1 MYSAEKFIDQY
12 LDSFART
19 HRQNFSRG
27 ESPLPKLRDIET
39 LNDQLLTLFF
49 PGYQG
54 SENMRSLR
62 SVVEYSMQ
70 LFTRLLCDSIKLAL
84 IHETPGI
91 SESLAQGEAEEHT
104 DALASSLGEIRRMIK
119 KDAVAGF
126 EGDPAADSVYEIIL
140 AYPGIKAI
148 AVNRTAHFLYKRH
161 VPLIPR
167 LMAESIHQKT
177 GIDIH
182 PGASIGESF
191 FIDHGT
197 GASIGETAV
206 IGNGVRIYQGVAIGA
221 FSESSRIKG
230 KTKRHPT
237 IGDDVII
244 YPNASILGDITV
256 GSGSV
261 IVADTLVT
269 ENIPENSLVM
279 PSEAGISIRPL

>member
-91 SESLAQGEAEEHT
+91 SESLAQGEGVLFIHYNNRGCKLQEFPCSFLEFPPNI
-104 DALASSLGEIRRMIK
+104 SL
-119 KDAVAGF
+119 
-126 EGDPAADSVYEIIL
+126 
-140 AYPGIKAI
+140 
-148 AVNRTAHFLYKRH
+148 
-161 VPLIPR
+161 
-167 LMAESIHQKT
+167 KT
-177 GIDIH
+177 G
-182 PGASIGESF
+182 
-191 FIDHGT
+191 
-197 GASIGETAV
+197 
-206 IGNGVRIYQGVAIGA
+206 
-221 FSESSRIKG
+221 K
-230 KTKRHPT
+230 
-237 IGDDVII
+237 
-244 YPNASILGDITV
+244 
-256 GSGSV
+256 
-261 IVADTLVT
+261 
-269 ENIPENSLVM
+269 IPF
-279 PSEAGISIRPL
+279 